1 MASFTDAIPQF
12 NPYIQQLPVE
22 AMVTVGMEKQQ
33 RYDQG
38 LQRIQSQID
47 QVAGLDIYRPQDRE
61 YLQSKLNQLGSK
73 LKTVAAGDFSNY
85 QLVNSVAGMAS
96 SVAKDDKVLSS
107 VQSTAKYKN
116 SLKDREAAIKEGKGS
131 PSNDFI
137 YKRDVDEW
145 TNSREIGKSFN
156 SSYEPYSNYK
166 KNAIEAIKALTK
178 SQNITEDAFTVD
190 KKGNMVIADAIVRR
204 ELSGIS
210 PEQIEQALL
219 VALSPSDFRQMQI
232 DGIYNYSNVPN
243 DQFINRVTTSYQN
256 DLIAAQNKKSIL
268 EASIDT
274 TTSTPVKESIKTQID
289 SVDKY
294 MNRLKSQ
301 YEDVSSTFQNGD
313 LDSAKAKLQTR
324 NFISQFANTFS
335 YTELSETY
343 EESPYAQAERFR
355 ENLAWEK
362 TKQAETMAF
371 NTKWKMLEYEQKE
384 RLEGPP
390 PIVPGTVDQAITQE
404 ELPKLS
410 MPWLVGKIESSSQG
424 LKNSDVEFLRKFKG
438 VENVSDKDVEELG
451 RQYEEWLKR
460 PEGVESN
467 LRNYFQKTDGERRTL
482 RSDTGL
488 LQELNT
494 QLDKEF
500 PGTNINTIP
509 VKGETFILTATDGKK
524 YTVTPRDLLNF
535 SANYETRYQVFD
547 PSKGTG
553 FEPTSFD
560 SEKAKREL
568 SPKDYEIFKIY
579 ARFKKQPASLGS
591 DVTRVMQ
598 EYVNIKNSAALDL
611 NKNIKAANE
620 RGSQILNE
628 RYTTTQGLSRS
639 ISLAKPEEKD
649 TFRSLLT
656 GISQIAQRNDGEL
669 ANSPNFDYENLLKV
683 MGSSNMSAT
692 ITSTEKTEAQEPIHT
707 VTVVGDGT
715 STSFRISESQK
726 QSMFPG
732 QYQADPKIQFALPF
746 IDQVRKMGGVSTS
759 FSNKFRSSHNDAFLK
774 KVNFPNVN
782 IYGITGDLTT
792 LDDGDPLSNK
802 YNLKI
807 NVFNPA
813 TGAWIED
820 IDALDGAMPVEN
832 IQQALSTL
840 TDVEIY
846 RILNDGKTPS
856 RAELSKLKEN
866 SKRPF

>member
-22 AMVTVGMEKQQ
+22 AMVSVGMEKQQ

-47 QVAGLDIYRPQDRE
+47 QVAGLSIARPQDKE

-73 LKTVAAGDFSNY
+73 LKTVAAADFSNY
-85 QLVNSVAGMAS
+85 QLVNSVAGMAG
-96 SVAKDDKVLSS
+96 SVAKDPNVISS
-107 VQSTAKYKN
+107 VESTAKYKN
-116 SLKDREAAIKEGKGS
+116 SLKDREAAVKDGKGS
-131 PSNDFI
+131 ASNDFI
-137 YKRDVDEW
+137 FKRDVDQW
-145 TNSREIGKSFN
+145 MNSPEIGKSFN
-156 SSYEPYSNYK
+156 GSYEPYSNYK
-166 KNAIEAIKALTK
+166 KNATEIIKALTK
-178 SQNITEDAFTVD
+178 SSNITEDAFTTD
-190 KKGNMVIADAIVRR
+190 KNGKLVIADAIVRK
-204 ELSGIS
+204 ELNGIS

-219 VALSPSDFRQMQI
+219 VGLSPNDFRQMQI
-232 DGIYNYSNVPN
+232 DGIYNYSNISDDKFVN
-243 DQFINRVTTSYQN
+243 TINTSYQN
-256 DLIAAQNKKSIL
+256 DLVEAQKKKSIL
-268 EASIDT
+268 EASIST
-274 TTSTPVKESIKTQID
+274 TTSTPIKESIKAQID
-289 SVDKY
+289 SIDKY
-294 MNRLKSQ
+294 IGRLKLQ
-301 YEDVSSTFQNGD
+301 YEDVSSTFKSGD

-343 EESPYAQAERFR
+343 EDSPFAEAERWR
-355 ENLAWEK
+355 QGLAWDK
-362 TKQAETMAF
+362 TKQEETMAF
-371 NTKWKMLEYEQKE
+371 NERWKRLEYEQKE

-390 PIVPGTVDQAITQE
+390 PVAPGTVDQAIPQE

-410 MPWLVGKIESSSQG
+410 MPWLVGKIESSSQSLRG
-424 LKNSDVEFLRKFKG
+424 SDIEFIKRLKG
-438 VENVSDKDVEELG
+438 VENVSDKDINELG

-467 LRNYFQKTDGERRTL
+467 LRNYFQKTDNERRSL
-482 RSDTGL
+482 RSDTNL

-494 QLDKEF
+494 TLDREF
-500 PGTNINTIP
+500 PGANVNTIP
-509 VKGETFILTATDGKK
+509 VQGQTFILSATDGKK
-524 YTVTPRDLLNF
+524 YAVSPRDLLNF
-535 SANYETRYQVFD
+535 SVNYETRYQVFD

-553 FEPTSFD
+553 FGPTSFD
-560 SEKAKREL
+560 SAKAKREL
-568 SPKDYEIFKIY
+568 SPKDYEIFKMY
-579 ARFKKQPASLGS
+579 ARFKTQPGSLDSGA
-591 DVTRVMQ
+591 TGVMQ
-598 EYVNIKNSAALDL
+598 EYVRIKNSAALDL
-611 NKNIKAANE
+611 NKNVKAAGE

-639 ISLAKPEEKD
+639 IPLAKPEEKD

-656 GISQIAQRNDGEL
+656 GISQIAQRNDGKL

-692 ITSTEKTEAQEPIHT
+692 ITSTERTEAQEPVHI

-732 QYQADPKIQFALPF
+732 QYQADPRIQFALPY
-746 IDQVRKMGGVSTS
+746 IDQIRKMGGVSTS
-759 FSNKFRSSHNDAFLK
+759 FDNKFKSSHNNSFLT
-774 KVNFPNVN
+774 KVDFPNVSV
-782 IYGITGDLTT
+782 YGITGNLAT

-813 TGAWIED
+813 TGTWIED

-832 IQQALSTL
+832 IQQALGTL

-856 RAELSKLKEN
+856 REELSKLKEN